1 MSFFDDLV
9 SGITKSSPF
18 NFFSRSVPEVGT
30 DILGLSNTQ
39 EQREAF
45 ETAQN
50 LLGTQGTE
58 TSNAFN
64 EAMRAAAAGHESVES
79 LIGPESM
86 AYYKQMVG
94 RIDPES
100 VRADLSPLRGFEF
113 DRDVSKYM
121 DPNADYQIQ
130 KGTEAAMQAMAG
142 QGGMSGGAAARALQA
157 QASADASKLYGDAFD
172 RMMRATGQE
181 YQQARDVVSADQ
193 AGRQARASMEQFKT
207 GEYGKLA
214 DALLE
219 NEKGNYED
227 YANLVL
233 GKAGT
238 NLGIAQALAQMRIDQ
253 SATPTWMQQALGSGG
268 NLIGSALKGLIG

>member
-64 EAMRAAAAGHESVES
+64 EAMRAAAAGHESIEG
-79 LIGPESM
+79 LIGPENM
-86 AYYKQMVG
+86 AAYKQMVG
-94 RIDPES
+94 RLNPED

-157 QASADASKLYGDAFD
+157 QASADASKLYDDAFN
-172 RMMRATGQE
+172 RMMQATGQE

-207 GEYGKLA
+207 
-214 DALLE
+214 
-219 NEKGNYED
+219 
-227 YANLVL
+227 
-233 GKAGT
+233 
-238 NLGIAQALAQMRIDQ
+238 
-253 SATPTWMQQALGSGG
+253 
-268 NLIGSALKGLIG
+268 

>member
-1 MSFFDDLV
+1 MYFFDDLV
-9 SGITKSSPF
+9 TGITKSSPF

-45 ETAQN
+45 ETAQD
-50 LLGTQGTE
+50 LLGAQGTE

-64 EAMRAAAAGHESVES
+64 EAMRAAAGHESVKG

-94 RIDPES
+94 RINPED

-113 DRDVSKYM
+113 ERDVSKYM

-172 RMMRATGQE
+172 RMMQATGQE

-219 NEKGNYED
+219 NEMGTYED

-268 NLIGSALKGLIG
+268 NLIGSALKGLLG

>member
-1 MSFFDDLV
+1 MSFFNDLV
-9 SGITKSSPF
+9 SGITKFSPF
-18 NFFSRSVPEVGT
+18 QFFTQSVPEVGT
-30 DILGLSNTQ
+30 DILGLSKTQ

-45 ETAQN
+45 ETVLN

-64 EAMRAAAAGHESVES
+64 EAMRAASAGHESVEK
-79 LIGPESM
+79 LIGPESI
-86 AYYKQMVG
+86 AYYKQMIG
-94 RIDPES
+94 RINPED

-113 DRDVSKYM
+113 ERDVSKYM

-142 QGGMSGGAAARALQA
+142 QGGMSGGSAARALQA

-172 RMMRATGQE
+172 RMMQATGQE

-193 AGRQARASMEQFKT
+193 SGRQARASMEQFKA

-219 NEKGNYED
+219 NKMGNHED

-238 NLGIAQALAQMRIDQ
+238 NLNIAQALAQMRIDQ

-268 NLIGSALKGLIG
+268 NLIGSALKGLLG

>member
-58 TSNAFN
+58 TSKAFN
-64 EAMRAAAAGHESVES
+64 EAIRAAAAGHESIEG
-79 LIGPESM
+79 LIGPDSM
-86 AYYKQMVG
+86 AFYKQMVG
-94 RIDPES
+94 RINPED

-113 DRDVSKYM
+113 ERDVSKYM

-157 QASADASKLYGDAFD
+157 QASADASKLYDDAFN
-172 RMMRATGQE
+172 RMMQATGQE

-193 AGRQARASMEQFKT
+193 SGRQARASMEQYKT

-219 NEKGNYED
+219 NEKGTYED

-268 NLIGSALKGLIG
+268 NLIGSALKALIG

>member
-1 MSFFDDLV
+1 MSIFDDLV

-18 NFFSRSVPEVGT
+18 KFFSKSVPEVGT

-86 AYYKQMVG
+86 AYYKQIVG

-113 DRDVSKYM
+113 DRDVSK
-121 DPNADYQIQ
+121 
-130 KGTEAAMQAMAG
+130 
-142 QGGMSGGAAARALQA
+142 
-157 QASADASKLYGDAFD
+157 
-172 RMMRATGQE
+172 
-181 YQQARDVVSADQ
+181 
-193 AGRQARASMEQFKT
+193 
-207 GEYGKLA
+207 
-214 DALLE
+214 
-219 NEKGNYED
+219 
-227 YANLVL
+227 
-233 GKAGT
+233 
-238 NLGIAQALAQMRIDQ
+238 
-253 SATPTWMQQALGSGG
+253 
-268 NLIGSALKGLIG
+268 

>member
-1 MSFFDDLV
+1 MSFFEDLV
-9 SGITKSSPF
+9 SGVTKSSPF
-18 NFFSRSVPEVGT
+18 KFFSRSVPEVGT

-58 TSNAFN
+58 TNNAFN

-79 LIGPESM
+79 LIGPENM
-86 AYYKQMVG
+86 AAYKQMVG
-94 RIDPES
+94 RLNPED

-172 RMMRATGQE
+172 RMMQATGQE

-219 NEKGNYED
+219 NEMGNYED

-253 SATPTWMQQALGSGG
+253 SATPTWTQQALGSGG
-268 NLIGSALKGLIG
+268 NLIGSALKALIG

>member
-1 MSFFDDLV
+1 
-9 SGITKSSPF
+9 
-18 NFFSRSVPEVGT
+18 
-30 DILGLSNTQ
+30 
-39 EQREAF
+39 
-45 ETAQN
+45 
-50 LLGTQGTE
+50 
-58 TSNAFN
+58 
-64 EAMRAAAAGHESVES
+64 
-79 LIGPESM
+79 M
-86 AYYKQMVG
+86 AYYKQIIG
-94 RIDPES
+94 RINPED

-113 DRDVSKYM
+113 ERDVSKYM

-142 QGGMSGGAAARALQA
+142 QGGMSGGSAARALQA

-172 RMMRATGQE
+172 RMMQATGQE

-193 AGRQARASMEQFKT
+193 SGRQARASMAQFKA

-219 NEKGNYED
+219 NKKGNYED

>member
-1 MSFFDDLV
+1 MSFFGDLV
-9 SGITKSSPF
+9 TGITKSSPF
-18 NFFSRSVPEVGT
+18 NFFSHSVPEVGT
-30 DILGLSNTQ
+30 DILGLSKTQ

-45 ETAQN
+45 ETAMN

-64 EAMRAAAAGHESVES
+64 EAMRAASAGHESVES

-86 AYYKQMVG
+86 AYYKQIIG
-94 RIDPES
+94 RINPED

-113 DRDVSKYM
+113 ERDVSKYM

-142 QGGMSGGAAARALQA
+142 QGGMSGGSAARALQA

-172 RMMRATGQE
+172 RMMQATGQE

-193 AGRQARASMEQFKT
+193 SGRQARASMEQFKA

-219 NEKGNYED
+219 NKRGNYED

>member
-64 EAMRAAAAGHESVES
+64 EAMRAAAAGHESIEG
-79 LIGPESM
+79 LIGPENM
-86 AYYKQMVG
+86 AFYKQMVG
-94 RIDPES
+94 RINPED
-100 VRADLSPLRGFEF
+100 VRADLNPLRGFEF

-121 DPNADYQIQ
+121 DPNADYTIQ

-172 RMMRATGQE
+172 RMMQATGQE

-219 NEKGNYED
+219 NKKGNYED

-268 NLIGSALKGLIG
+268 NLIGSALKALIG

>member
-1 MSFFDDLV
+1 MSFFNNLV
-9 SGITKSSPF
+9 SFVTGSSPF
-18 NFFSRSVPEVGT
+18 QFFSKSVPETGT
-30 DILGLSNTQ
+30 DILGLSNIQ

-50 LLGTQGTE
+50 LLGMQGTE
-58 TSNAFN
+58 ASNSFN
-64 EAMRAAAAGHESVES
+64 EAIRAASAGHESVES
-79 LIGPESM
+79 LIGPESI
-86 AYYKQMVG
+86 AYYKQMIG
-94 RIDPES
+94 RINPED

-113 DRDVSKYM
+113 ERDVSKYM

-142 QGGMSGGAAARALQA
+142 QGGMSGGSAARALQA

-172 RMMRATGQE
+172 RMMQATGQE
-181 YQQARDVVSADQ
+181 YQQARDVVSSDQ
-193 AGRQARASMEQFKT
+193 SGRQARASMEQFKA

-219 NEKGNYED
+219 NKIGNYED

-268 NLIGSALKGLIG
+268 NLIGSALKGLLG

>member
-1 MSFFDDLV
+1 MSIFDDLV

-18 NFFSRSVPEVGT
+18 KFFSRSVPEVGT

-79 LIGPESM
+79 LIGPENM
-86 AYYKQMVG
+86 AYYKQMIG
-94 RIDPES
+94 RINPED

-193 AGRQARASMEQFKT
+193 AGRQSRASMEQFKT

-268 NLIGSALKGLIG
+268 NLIGSALKSLIG